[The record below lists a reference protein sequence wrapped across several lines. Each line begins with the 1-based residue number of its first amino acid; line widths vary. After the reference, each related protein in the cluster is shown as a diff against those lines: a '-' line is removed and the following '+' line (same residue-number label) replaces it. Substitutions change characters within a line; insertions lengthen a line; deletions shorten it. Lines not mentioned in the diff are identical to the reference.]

1 MAGYMW
7 KSGPIDVQLTCAELQ
22 IVPPKKKLA
31 LTMFDELEF
40 KRTMVTLGSFEMHFN
55 VVYKG
60 RNPFGSLCFGW
71 DGESVFSENQWLF
84 VAR

>member
-1 MAGYMW
+1 
-7 KSGPIDVQLTCAELQ
+7 
-22 IVPPKKKLA
+22 
-31 LTMFDELEF
+31 MFDELEF

-71 DGESVFSENQWLF
+71 DGESVFSESQWLF